1 MIIKKFQGKT
11 KDEAIALAKEEM
23 GDAVVIMNVKEV
35 RQKGLIGIFKSN
47 IFEVTAALED
57 DSVAPKTFATKTFDG
72 GKKEEIKG
80 HRGNFDVVADEDIT
94 IPPVSASDAEFVRQN
109 SGNVQ
114 LKGVNESELKDAFA
128 AVSELMNSSEGL
140 NKSGVTAIDR
150 YASAGKPVENAYKP
164 VENTYKPEM
173 EDGMLR
179 SASASNESGKSD
191 ETIGFRKLADE
202 DFVKEYTGDVSM
214 LKEAPVGVYDDY
226 ASRVKDDSFDEQQ
239 ESQQFFKMLYKILLE
254 NEVDEIYI
262 NQILDDME
270 RISHSTDGLQYMISN
285 AYQKMILKMGQP
297 KTVEISK
304 NKPKVVFFIGPTGV
318 GKTTT
323 IAKIASKFKLEEDR
337 NVALLTADTYRIAA
351 TDQLKNYADILGI
364 PMSIVYSPMDIAKEI
379 EKYKSYDVVFVDTA
393 GFSHKNDE
401 QRGDMALLI
410 DKLPD
415 EYDKDV
421 YLVLSATT
429 KYKDLKDIVDTY
441 KTFGKFDLIFT
452 KLDETSAYGN
462 IYNIRQYTGAN
473 VSYVTTGQN
482 VPNDIDEI
490 DTQKLV
496 KNLLGGR

>member
-11 KDEAIALAKEEM
+11 KEEAIALAKEEM

-57 DSVAPKTFATKTFDG
+57 DSVAPKTFATKTFEGD
-72 GKKEEIKG
+72 KKEETKG
-80 HRGNFDVVADEDIT
+80 HRGNFDVVADENIT

-173 EDGMLR
+173 EDGMSR
-179 SASASNESGKSD
+179 SATADNESGKSD

-410 DKLPD
+410 
-415 EYDKDV
+415 
-421 YLVLSATT
+421 A
-429 KYKDLKDIVDTY
+429 
-441 KTFGKFDLIFT
+441 
-452 KLDETSAYGN
+452 
-462 IYNIRQYTGAN
+462 
-473 VSYVTTGQN
+473 
-482 VPNDIDEI
+482 
-490 DTQKLV
+490 
-496 KNLLGGR
+496 

>member
-72 GKKEEIKG
+72 GKKKENIG
-80 HRGNFDVVADEDIT
+80 HRGNFDMVADEDIT
-94 IPPVSASDAEFVRQN
+94 IPPVSSQDAEFVRAN
-109 SGNVQ
+109 SGNAQ
-114 LKGVNESELKDAFA
+114 FNGVNESELKDAFA

-140 NKSGVTAIDR
+140 NKSGVSAIDR
-150 YASAGKPVENAYKP
+150 YASAGTVSKSVESGYKT
-164 VENTYKPEM
+164 EEKIYKSDEQTYKSDEN
-173 EDGMLR
+173 
-179 SASASNESGKSD
+179 SFKSD

-337 NVALLTADTYRIAA
+337 DVALLTADTYRIAA

>member
-1 MIIKKFQGKT
+1 M
-11 KDEAIALAKEEM
+11 
-23 GDAVVIMNVKEV
+23 
-35 RQKGLIGIFKSN
+35 
-47 IFEVTAALED
+47 
-57 DSVAPKTFATKTFDG
+57 
-72 GKKEEIKG
+72 
-80 HRGNFDVVADEDIT
+80 VADEDIT

-150 YASAGKPVENAYKP
+150 YASAGTANKSVESRYKT
-164 VENTYKPEM
+164 EEKIYK
-173 EDGMLR
+173 LR
-179 SASASNESGKSD
+179 WKYAMYKFERRFLKSD

-202 DFVKEYTGDVSM
+202 DFVKEYQGMCLM

-379 EKYKSYDVVFVDTA
+379 EKYNSYDVVFVDTA

-410 DKLPD
+410 D
-415 EYDKDV
+415 
-421 YLVLSATT
+421 
-429 KYKDLKDIVDTY
+429 
-441 KTFGKFDLIFT
+441 
-452 KLDETSAYGN
+452 
-462 IYNIRQYTGAN
+462 
-473 VSYVTTGQN
+473 
-482 VPNDIDEI
+482 
-490 DTQKLV
+490 
-496 KNLLGGR
+496 

>member
-72 GKKEEIKG
+72 GKKEGNIG
-80 HRGNFDVVADEDIT
+80 HRGNFDMVADEDIT

-114 LKGVNESELKDAFA
+114 FNGVNESELKDAFA

-150 YASAGKPVENAYKP
+150 YASAGTASKSVESGYKT
-164 VENTYKPEM
+164 EEKIYKSDEQTYKSE
-173 EDGMLR
+173 ED
-179 SASASNESGKSD
+179 SFKSD

-226 ASRVKDDSFDEQQ
+226 ASRVKEDSFDEQQ

>member
-72 GKKEEIKG
+72 GKKEENIG
-80 HRGNFDVVADEDIT
+80 HRGNFDMVADEDIT

-114 LKGVNESELKDAFA
+114 LNGVNESELKDAFA

-150 YASAGKPVENAYKP
+150 YASDK
-164 VENTYKPEM
+164 M
-173 EDGMLR
+173 SH
-179 SASASNESGKSD
+179 SASAGNESVKPDETIKSD
-191 ETIGFRKLADE
+191 DTIGFRKLADE

-441 KTFGKFDLIFT
+441 KNFGKFDLIFT

>member
-57 DSVAPKTFATKTFDG
+57 DSVAPKTFETKTFDG
-72 GKKEEIKG
+72 GKKEETKG

-114 LKGVNESELKDAFA
+114 LNGVNESELKDAFA

-150 YASAGKPVENAYKP
+150 YASAGTASKP
-164 VENTYKPEM
+164 
-173 EDGMLR
+173 G
-179 SASASNESGKSD
+179 ESGYKTEEKKYKSD
-191 ETIGFRKLADE
+191 EQTYKSEEDSFKSEETLGFRKLADE

-415 EYDKDV
+415 GYDKDV

>member
-72 GKKEEIKG
+72 GKKEESKG
-80 HRGNFDVVADEDIT
+80 HRGNFDMVADEDIT
-94 IPPVSASDAEFVRQN
+94 IPPVSSQEAEFVRAN
-109 SGNVQ
+109 SGNAQ
-114 LKGVNESELKDAFA
+114 FNGVNESELKDAFA

-150 YASAGKPVENAYKP
+150 YASAGTASKSVESGYKK
-164 VENTYKPEM
+164 EEKIYKSDEQTYKSE
-173 EDGMLR
+173 ED
-179 SASASNESGKSD
+179 SFKSD

>member
-57 DSVAPKTFATKTFDG
+57 DSVAPKTFETKTFDG
-72 GKKEEIKG
+72 GKKEETKG

-114 LKGVNESELKDAFA
+114 LNGVNESELKDAFA

-150 YASAGKPVENAYKP
+150 YASAGTASKP
-164 VENTYKPEM
+164 
-173 EDGMLR
+173 G
-179 SASASNESGKSD
+179 ESGYKTEEKKYKSD
-191 ETIGFRKLADE
+191 EQTYKSEEDSFKSEETLGFRKLADE

>member
-57 DSVAPKTFATKTFDG
+57 DSVAPKTFETKTFDG
-72 GKKEEIKG
+72 GKKEETKG

-94 IPPVSASDAEFVRQN
+94 IPPVSASDAEFVRHN

-150 YASAGKPVENAYKP
+150 YASAGTASKP
-164 VENTYKPEM
+164 
-173 EDGMLR
+173 G
-179 SASASNESGKSD
+179 ESGYKTEEKKYKSD
-191 ETIGFRKLADE
+191 EQTYKSEGDSFKSEETLGFRKLADE

>member
-57 DSVAPKTFATKTFDG
+57 DSVAPKTFATKAFDG
-72 GKKEEIKG
+72 GKKEENKG
-80 HRGNFDVVADEDIT
+80 HRGNFDMVADEDIT
-94 IPPVSASDAEFVRQN
+94 IPPVSSQDAEFVRAN
-109 SGNVQ
+109 SGNAQ
-114 LKGVNESELKDAFA
+114 FNGVNESELKDAFA

-150 YASAGKPVENAYKP
+150 YASAGRPAENAYKP
-164 VENTYKPEM
+164 VENTYKSEM
-173 EDGMLR
+173 EDAMLR
-179 SASASNESGKSD
+179 SESAGNESVKSD

-337 NVALLTADTYRIAA
+337 DVALLTADTYRIAA

-379 EKYKSYDVVFVDTA
+379 EKYRSYDVVFVDTA